1 MAAQRTRAAPLS
13 HAVREGL
20 GVRASNSRRAPHEG
34 FTALE
39 IPIGTG
45 GGEAQLPSER
55 GTGSEGHPKPA
66 HLIDLG
72 LIRYEPAFALQRKLH
87 AQRVAGE
94 IPNTLL
100 LLEHPPVITL
110 GKAFHPEHLRF
121 AREFYA
127 QQGIELH
134 PTDRGGDVT
143 CHNPGQLV
151 GYPIFD
157 VSQHGRDLHK
167 FLRDL
172 EEVLIRAL
180 AEFGIE
186 AHREAG
192 YTGAWVGDAKIA
204 AIGIKVTKW
213 VSMHG
218 FALNVNNDLRL
229 FQTIVPCGIADRPVT
244 SMGQVLGR
252 AVPMEAVK
260 QSIVRAFEV
269 VFQIRFHRVYYRVHG
284 G

>member
-1 MAAQRTRAAPLS
+1 VS
-13 HAVREGL
+13 VHG
-20 GVRASNSRRAPHEG
+20 
-34 FTALE
+34 
-39 IPIGTG
+39 
-45 GGEAQLPSER
+45 
-55 GTGSEGHPKPA
+55 
-66 HLIDLG
+66 
-72 LIRYEPAFALQRKLH
+72 
-87 AQRVAGE
+87 VAGA
-94 IPNTLL
+94 IPDTLL

-110 GKAFHPEHLRF
+110 GKAFHPEHLRY

-157 VSQHGRDLHK
+157 VAQHGRDLHK
-167 FLRDL
+167 FLRDIEQAIIDAL
-172 EEVLIRAL
+172 RA
-180 AEFGIE
+180 FGVE
-186 AHREAG
+186 AHREVG
-192 YTGAWVGDAKIA
+192 YTGVWVDDAKIA

-244 SMGQVLGR
+244 SLQQVLGR
-252 AVPMEAVK
+252 AVPMEQVK
-260 QSIVRAFEV
+260 HEIARAFER
-269 VFQIRFHRVYYRVHG
+269 VFKITFRYTAHDTEVEPCELSSL
-284 G
+284 

>member
-1 MAAQRTRAAPLS
+1 MA
-13 HAVREGL
+13 
-20 GVRASNSRRAPHEG
+20 RRP
-34 FTALE
+34 
-39 IPIGTG
+39 
-45 GGEAQLPSER
+45 AQLC
-55 GTGSEGHPKPA
+55 
-66 HLIDLG
+66 DLG
-72 LIRYEPAFALQRKLH
+72 LVPYADALALQHALH
-87 AQRVAGE
+87 AQRVAGA
-94 IPNTLL
+94 IPDTLL

-110 GKAFHPEHLRF
+110 GKAFHPEHLRY

-157 VSQHGRDLHK
+157 VAQHGRDLHK
-167 FLRDL
+167 FLRDT
-172 EEVLIRAL
+172 EQAIIDAL
-180 AEFGIE
+180 REFGVE

-192 YTGAWVGDAKIA
+192 YTGVWVGDAKIA

-244 SMGQVLGR
+244 SLQQALGR
-252 AVPMEAVK
+252 AVPMERVKNAVA
-260 QSIVRAFEV
+260 RAFEQ
-269 VFQIRFHRVYYRVHG
+269 VFRITFRYTSQDTEVEPCELSSL
-284 G
+284 

>member
-1 MAAQRTRAAPLS
+1 MERRPAQLYD
-13 HAVREGL
+13 L
-20 GVRASNSRRAPHEG
+20 GIVPYAD
-34 FTALE
+34 ALE
-39 IPIGTG
+39 
-45 GGEAQLPSER
+45 
-55 GTGSEGHPKPA
+55 
-66 HLIDLG
+66 
-72 LIRYEPAFALQRKLH
+72 LQRKLH
-87 AQRVAGE
+87 AQRVAGA
-94 IPNTLL
+94 IPDTLL

-110 GKAFHPEHLRF
+110 GKAFHPEHLRY

-157 VSQHGRDLHK
+157 VAQHGRDLHK

-172 EEVLIRAL
+172 EQAIIDAL
-180 AEFGIE
+180 REFGVE

-192 YTGAWVGDAKIA
+192 YTGVWVGDAKIA
-204 AIGIKVTKW
+204 AIGVKVTKW

-244 SMGQVLGR
+244 SLQQVLGR
-252 AVPMEAVK
+252 AVRMERVKHAVA
-260 QSIVRAFEV
+260 RAFER
-269 VFQIRFHRVYYRVHG
+269 VFGFRFG
-284 G
+284 DEGA

>member
-1 MAAQRTRAAPLS
+1 M
-13 HAVREGL
+13 E
-20 GVRASNSRRAPHEG
+20 RRP
-34 FTALE
+34 
-39 IPIGTG
+39 
-45 GGEAQLPSER
+45 AQLY
-55 GTGSEGHPKPA
+55 
-66 HLIDLG
+66 DLG
-72 LIRYEPAFALQRKLH
+72 IVPYARALALQRELH
-87 AQRVAGE
+87 AQRVAGA
-94 IPNTLL
+94 IPDTLL

-110 GKAFHPEHLRF
+110 GKAFHPEHLRY

-127 QQGIELH
+127 QQGVELH

-157 VSQHGRDLHK
+157 VAQHGRDLHK
-167 FLRDL
+167 FLRDI
-172 EEVLIRAL
+172 EQAIIDAL
-180 AEFGIE
+180 REFGVE

-192 YTGAWVGDAKIA
+192 YTGVWIGDAKIA

-244 SMGQVLGR
+244 SLQQALGR
-252 AVPMEAVK
+252 VVSMETVK
-260 QSIVRAFEV
+260 QNIVQSFERVFGIDLTHADRYNRADTEV
-269 VFQIRFHRVYYRVHG
+269 ESCELSSL
-284 G
+284 

>member
-1 MAAQRTRAAPLS
+1 M
-13 HAVREGL
+13 E
-20 GVRASNSRRAPHEG
+20 RRP
-34 FTALE
+34 
-39 IPIGTG
+39 
-45 GGEAQLPSER
+45 AQLY
-55 GTGSEGHPKPA
+55 
-66 HLIDLG
+66 DLG
-72 LIRYEPAFALQRKLH
+72 IVPYARALALQRELH
-87 AQRVAGE
+87 AQRMAGA
-94 IPNTLL
+94 IPDTLL

-110 GKAFHPEHLRF
+110 GKAFHPEHLRY

-157 VSQHGRDLHK
+157 VSQHGRDLHQ

-172 EEVLIRAL
+172 EQAIIDALRA
-180 AEFGIE
+180 FGVE

-192 YTGAWVGDAKIA
+192 YTGVWVGNAKIA
-204 AIGIKVTKW
+204 AIGVKVTKW

-218 FALNVNNDLRL
+218 FALNVNNDLSL

-244 SMGQVLGR
+244 SLQQVLGR
-252 AVPMEAVK
+252 VVSMETVK
-260 QSIVRAFEV
+260 QNIVQSFERVFGIDLTHADRYNRADTEV
-269 VFQIRFHRVYYRVHG
+269 NLCEHS
-284 G
+284 

>member
-1 MAAQRTRAAPLS
+1 MARRPAQLRD
-13 HAVREGL
+13 L
-20 GVRASNSRRAPHEG
+20 GVVPYAD
-34 FTALE
+34 AL
-39 IPIGTG
+39 
-45 GGEAQLPSER
+45 
-55 GTGSEGHPKPA
+55 
-66 HLIDLG
+66 
-72 LIRYEPAFALQRKLH
+72 ALQLSLH
-87 AQRVAGE
+87 AQRVAGA
-94 IPNTLL
+94 IPDTLL

-110 GKAFHPEHLRF
+110 GKAFHPEHLRY

-172 EEVLIRAL
+172 EQAIIDALRA
-180 AEFGIE
+180 FGVE

-192 YTGAWVGDAKIA
+192 YTGVWVGDAKIA
-204 AIGIKVTKW
+204 AIGVKVTKW

-244 SMGQVLGR
+244 SLQQVLGR
-252 AVPMEAVK
+252 AVPMEQVK
-260 QSIVRAFEV
+260 HEIARAFGQ
-269 VFQIRFHRVYYRVHG
+269 VFGLRFG
-284 G
+284 DEGA

>member
-1 MAAQRTRAAPLS
+1 MA
-13 HAVREGL
+13 
-20 GVRASNSRRAPHEG
+20 RRP
-34 FTALE
+34 
-39 IPIGTG
+39 
-45 GGEAQLPSER
+45 AQLC
-55 GTGSEGHPKPA
+55 
-66 HLIDLG
+66 DLG
-72 LIRYEPAFALQRKLH
+72 LVPYADALALQRTLH
-87 AQRVAGE
+87 AQRVAGA
-94 IPNTLL
+94 IPDTLL

-110 GKAFHPEHLRF
+110 GKAFHPEHLRY

-127 QQGIELH
+127 QQGVELH

-157 VSQHGRDLHK
+157 VAQHGRDLHK
-167 FLRDL
+167 FLRDIEQAIIDAL
-172 EEVLIRAL
+172 RA
-180 AEFGIE
+180 FGIE

-192 YTGAWVGDAKIA
+192 YTGVWVGDAKIA

-244 SMGQVLGR
+244 SLQQVLGR
-252 AVPMEAVK
+252 AVPMEQVK
-260 QSIVRAFEV
+260 HAMARAFEQ
-269 VFQIRFHRVYYRVHG
+269 VFRITFKYTSQDTEVESCELSSL
-284 G
+284 

>member
-1 MAAQRTRAAPLS
+1 MLTSADTPKNAPTPENRIGGNRKPAQR
-13 HAVREGL
+13 
-20 GVRASNSRRAPHEG
+20 
-34 FTALE
+34 
-39 IPIGTG
+39 
-45 GGEAQLPSER
+45 
-55 GTGSEGHPKPA
+55 
-66 HLIDLG
+66 IDLG
-72 LIRYEPAFALQRKLH
+72 VIRYEPALQIQRKLH

-94 IPNTLL
+94 IPDTLL

-110 GKAFHPEHLRF
+110 GKAFHPEHLRHTQ
-121 AREFYA
+121 EFYA
-127 QQGIELH
+127 QQGIELY

-180 AEFGIE
+180 ATLGIA
-186 AHREAG
+186 AHRESG
-192 YTGAWVGDAKIA
+192 YTGAWVGNAKIA

-229 FQTIVPCGIADRPVT
+229 FQTIVPCGIADRPIT
-244 SMGQVLGR
+244 SIQQILGHT
-252 AVPMEAVK
+252 VPMEIVK
-260 QSIVRAFEV
+260 QSIVQAFEK
-269 VFQIRFHRVYYRVHG
+269 VFALRFTIGYTGVGHG

>member
-1 MAAQRTRAAPLS
+1 MRRQPAHILD
-13 HAVREGL
+13 L
-20 GVRASNSRRAPHEG
+20 GV
-34 FTALE
+34 
-39 IPIGTG
+39 
-45 GGEAQLPSER
+45 
-55 GTGSEGHPKPA
+55 
-66 HLIDLG
+66 
-72 LIRYEPAFALQRKLH
+72 IRYEPALNLQRRLH

-94 IPNTLL
+94 IPDTLL

-110 GKAFHPEHLRF
+110 GKAFHPEHLRY
-121 AREFYA
+121 ATEFYA
-127 QQGIELH
+127 QQGIELY

-180 AEFGIE
+180 AEFGIG

-192 YTGAWVGDAKIA
+192 FTGAWVGNAKIA
-204 AIGIKVTKW
+204 AIGIKVTRW

-244 SMGQVLGR
+244 SMEQVLGHP
-252 AVPMEAVK
+252 VPMDAVKRSVVQAFEAVFGLEFAET
-260 QSIVRAFEV
+260 QGTSLARNE
-269 VFQIRFHRVYYRVHG
+269 
-284 G
+284 

>member
-1 MAAQRTRAAPLS
+1 MA
-13 HAVREGL
+13 
-20 GVRASNSRRAPHEG
+20 RRP
-34 FTALE
+34 
-39 IPIGTG
+39 
-45 GGEAQLPSER
+45 AQLC
-55 GTGSEGHPKPA
+55 
-66 HLIDLG
+66 DLG
-72 LIRYEPAFALQRKLH
+72 LVPYADALALQRTLH
-87 AQRVAGE
+87 AQRVAGA
-94 IPNTLL
+94 IPDTLL

-110 GKAFHPEHLRF
+110 GKAFHPEHLRY
-121 AREFYA
+121 ACEFYA

-157 VSQHGRDLHK
+157 VAQHGRDLHK
-167 FLRDL
+167 FLRDIEQAIIDAL
-172 EEVLIRAL
+172 RA
-180 AEFGIE
+180 FGVE

-192 YTGAWVGDAKIA
+192 YTGVWVGNAKIA

-244 SMGQVLGR
+244 SLQQVLGR
-252 AVPMEAVK
+252 AVPMEQVK
-260 QSIVRAFEV
+260 HEIARAFEQ
-269 VFQIRFHRVYYRVHG
+269 VFKVTFRYTAHDTEVEPCELSSL
-284 G
+284 

>member
-1 MAAQRTRAAPLS
+1 MERRPAQLYD
-13 HAVREGL
+13 L
-20 GVRASNSRRAPHEG
+20 GIVPYAD
-34 FTALE
+34 ALE
-39 IPIGTG
+39 
-45 GGEAQLPSER
+45 
-55 GTGSEGHPKPA
+55 
-66 HLIDLG
+66 
-72 LIRYEPAFALQRKLH
+72 LQRKLH
-87 AQRVAGE
+87 AQRVAGA
-94 IPNTLL
+94 IPDTLL

-110 GKAFHPEHLRF
+110 GKAFHPEHLRY

-157 VSQHGRDLHK
+157 VAQHGRDLHK
-167 FLRDL
+167 FLRDIEQAIIDAL
-172 EEVLIRAL
+172 RA
-180 AEFGIE
+180 FGVE

-192 YTGAWVGDAKIA
+192 YTGVWVGDAKIA

-244 SMGQVLGR
+244 SLQQVLGR
-252 AVPMEAVK
+252 AVPTEQVK
-260 QSIVRAFEV
+260 YEIARAFER
-269 VFQIRFHRVYYRVHG
+269 VFKITFWYTAHDTEVEPCELSSL
-284 G
+284 

>member
-1 MAAQRTRAAPLS
+1 MA
-13 HAVREGL
+13 
-20 GVRASNSRRAPHEG
+20 RRP
-34 FTALE
+34 
-39 IPIGTG
+39 
-45 GGEAQLPSER
+45 AQLC
-55 GTGSEGHPKPA
+55 
-66 HLIDLG
+66 DLG
-72 LIRYEPAFALQRKLH
+72 LVPYADALALQHALH
-87 AQRVAGE
+87 AQRVAGA
-94 IPNTLL
+94 IPDTLL

-110 GKAFHPEHLRF
+110 GKAFHPEHLRY

-157 VSQHGRDLHK
+157 VAQHGRDLHK
-167 FLRDL
+167 FLRDT
-172 EEVLIRAL
+172 EQAIIDAL
-180 AEFGIE
+180 REFGVE

-192 YTGAWVGDAKIA
+192 YTGVWVGDAKIA

-244 SMGQVLGR
+244 SLQQALGR
-252 AVPMEAVK
+252 AVPMERVKNAVA
-260 QSIVRAFEV
+260 RAFEQ
-269 VFQIRFHRVYYRVHG
+269 VFRITFRYTSQDTEVESCELSSL
-284 G
+284 

>member
-1 MAAQRTRAAPLS
+1 MERRPAQLYD
-13 HAVREGL
+13 L
-20 GVRASNSRRAPHEG
+20 GIVPYAD
-34 FTALE
+34 ALE
-39 IPIGTG
+39 
-45 GGEAQLPSER
+45 
-55 GTGSEGHPKPA
+55 
-66 HLIDLG
+66 
-72 LIRYEPAFALQRKLH
+72 LQRKLH
-87 AQRVAGE
+87 AQRVAGA
-94 IPNTLL
+94 IPDTLL

-110 GKAFHPEHLRF
+110 GKAFHPEHLRY

-167 FLRDL
+167 FLRDI
-172 EEVLIRAL
+172 EQAIIDAL
-180 AEFGIE
+180 REFGVE

-192 YTGAWVGDAKIA
+192 YTGVWIGDAKIA
-204 AIGIKVTKW
+204 AIGVKVTKW

-229 FQTIVPCGIADRPVT
+229 FQTIVPCGITDRPVT
-244 SMGQVLGR
+244 SLQQALGR
-252 AVPMEAVK
+252 AVPMERVKHAVA
-260 QSIVRAFEV
+260 RAFEQ
-269 VFQIRFHRVYYRVHG
+269 VFRITFRYTSQNTEVEPCELSSL
-284 G
+284 

>member
-1 MAAQRTRAAPLS
+1 MA
-13 HAVREGL
+13 
-20 GVRASNSRRAPHEG
+20 RRY
-34 FTALE
+34 
-39 IPIGTG
+39 
-45 GGEAQLPSER
+45 AQLC
-55 GTGSEGHPKPA
+55 
-66 HLIDLG
+66 DLG
-72 LIRYEPAFALQRKLH
+72 LVPYADALALQRTLH
-87 AQRVAGE
+87 ALRVAGT
-94 IPNTLL
+94 IPDTLL

-110 GKAFHPEHLRF
+110 GKAFHPEHLRY

-167 FLRDL
+167 FLRDI
-172 EEVLIRAL
+172 EQAIIDAL
-180 AEFGIE
+180 HAFGVE
-186 AHREAG
+186 AHRESG
-192 YTGAWVGDAKIA
+192 YTGVWVGNAKIA

-229 FQTIVPCGIADRPVT
+229 FHTIVPCGIADRPVT
-244 SMGQVLGR
+244 SLQQVLGR
-252 AVPMEAVK
+252 AVPMEQVK
-260 QSIVRAFEV
+260 HQVAQGLERVFNLCFAHAPNDPIDIPQSAGISNAESKTTLCEAE
-269 VFQIRFHRVYYRVHG
+269 QHQG
-284 G
+284 GS

>member
-1 MAAQRTRAAPLS
+1 
-13 HAVREGL
+13 
-20 GVRASNSRRAPHEG
+20 
-34 FTALE
+34 
-39 IPIGTG
+39 
-45 GGEAQLPSER
+45 
-55 GTGSEGHPKPA
+55 
-66 HLIDLG
+66 
-72 LIRYEPAFALQRKLH
+72 
-87 AQRVAGE
+87 VAGA
-94 IPNTLL
+94 IPDTLL

-110 GKAFHPEHLRF
+110 GKAFHPEHLRY

-157 VSQHGRDLHK
+157 VAQHGRDLHK

-172 EEVLIRAL
+172 EQAMIDALRA
-180 AEFGIE
+180 FGVE

-192 YTGAWVGDAKIA
+192 YTGVWVGDAKIA

-244 SMGQVLGR
+244 SLQQVLGR
-252 AVPMEAVK
+252 AVPMEQVK
-260 QSIVRAFEV
+260 HAMARAFER
-269 VFQIRFHRVYYRVHG
+269 VFRITFRYTSQDTEVESCELSSL
-284 G
+284 

>member
-1 MAAQRTRAAPLS
+1 MERRPALLYDLGVVPYTDALELQRT
-13 HAVREGL
+13 
-20 GVRASNSRRAPHEG
+20 
-34 FTALE
+34 
-39 IPIGTG
+39 
-45 GGEAQLPSER
+45 
-55 GTGSEGHPKPA
+55 
-66 HLIDLG
+66 
-72 LIRYEPAFALQRKLH
+72 LH
-87 AQRVAGE
+87 AQRVAGA
-94 IPNTLL
+94 IPDTLL

-110 GKAFHPEHLRF
+110 GKAFHPEHLRY

-157 VSQHGRDLHK
+157 VAQHGRDLHK
-167 FLRDL
+167 FLRDIEQAIIDAL
-172 EEVLIRAL
+172 RA
-180 AEFGIE
+180 FGVE
-186 AHREAG
+186 AHREVG
-192 YTGAWVGDAKIA
+192 YTGVWVDDAKIA

-244 SMGQVLGR
+244 SLQQVLGR
-252 AVPMEAVK
+252 AVPMEQVK
-260 QSIVRAFEV
+260 HEIARAFER
-269 VFQIRFHRVYYRVHG
+269 VFKITFRYTAHDTEVEPCELSSL
-284 G
+284 

>member
-1 MAAQRTRAAPLS
+1 MERRPAQLYD
-13 HAVREGL
+13 L
-20 GVRASNSRRAPHEG
+20 GIVPYAD
-34 FTALE
+34 ALE
-39 IPIGTG
+39 
-45 GGEAQLPSER
+45 
-55 GTGSEGHPKPA
+55 
-66 HLIDLG
+66 
-72 LIRYEPAFALQRKLH
+72 LQRKLH
-87 AQRVAGE
+87 AQRVAGA
-94 IPNTLL
+94 IPDTLL

-110 GKAFHPEHLRF
+110 GKAFHPEHLRY

-157 VSQHGRDLHK
+157 VAQHGRDLHK

-172 EEVLIRAL
+172 EQAIIDALRA
-180 AEFGIE
+180 FGVE
-186 AHREAG
+186 GHRESG
-192 YTGAWVGDAKIA
+192 YTGVWVDDAKIA

-244 SMGQVLGR
+244 SLQQVLGR
-252 AVPMEAVK
+252 AVPMEQVK
-260 QSIVRAFEV
+260 HAMARAFER
-269 VFQIRFHRVYYRVHG
+269 VFRITFRYTSQDTEVESCELSSL
-284 G
+284 

>member
-1 MAAQRTRAAPLS
+1 M
-13 HAVREGL
+13 E
-20 GVRASNSRRAPHEG
+20 RRP
-34 FTALE
+34 
-39 IPIGTG
+39 
-45 GGEAQLPSER
+45 AQLY
-55 GTGSEGHPKPA
+55 
-66 HLIDLG
+66 DLG
-72 LIRYEPAFALQRKLH
+72 IVPYARALALQRELH
-87 AQRVAGE
+87 AQRVAGA
-94 IPNTLL
+94 IPDTLL

-110 GKAFHPEHLRF
+110 GKAFHPEHLRY

-157 VSQHGRDLHK
+157 VAQHGRDLHK
-167 FLRDL
+167 FLRDIEQAIIDAL
-172 EEVLIRAL
+172 RA
-180 AEFGIE
+180 FGIE

-192 YTGAWVGDAKIA
+192 YTGVWVGDAKIA

-244 SMGQVLGR
+244 SLQQVLGR
-252 AVPMEAVK
+252 AVPTEQVK
-260 QSIVRAFEV
+260 YEIARAFER
-269 VFQIRFHRVYYRVHG
+269 VFKITFRYTAHDTEVEPCELSSL
-284 G
+284 

>member
-1 MAAQRTRAAPLS
+1 MERT
-13 HAVREGL
+13 
-20 GVRASNSRRAPHEG
+20 
-34 FTALE
+34 
-39 IPIGTG
+39 
-45 GGEAQLPSER
+45 
-55 GTGSEGHPKPA
+55 PA
-66 HLIDLG
+66 HLYDLG
-72 LIRYEPAFALQRKLH
+72 IVPYARALALQRVLH
-87 AQRVAGE
+87 AQRVAGA
-94 IPNTLL
+94 IPDTLL

-110 GKAFHPEHLRF
+110 GKAFHPEHLRY

-157 VSQHGRDLHK
+157 VAQHGRDLHK

-172 EEVLIRAL
+172 EQAMIDALRA
-180 AEFGIE
+180 FGVE

-192 YTGAWVGDAKIA
+192 YTGVWVGDAKIA

-244 SMGQVLGR
+244 SLQQVLGR
-252 AVPMEAVK
+252 AVPMEQVK
-260 QSIVRAFEV
+260 HAMARAFER
-269 VFQIRFHRVYYRVHG
+269 VFCFRFG
-284 G
+284 DEGA

>member
-1 MAAQRTRAAPLS
+1 MERT
-13 HAVREGL
+13 
-20 GVRASNSRRAPHEG
+20 
-34 FTALE
+34 
-39 IPIGTG
+39 
-45 GGEAQLPSER
+45 
-55 GTGSEGHPKPA
+55 PA
-66 HLIDLG
+66 HLYDLG
-72 LIRYEPAFALQRKLH
+72 IVPYARALALQRVLH
-87 AQRVAGE
+87 AQRVAGA
-94 IPNTLL
+94 IPDTLL

-110 GKAFHPEHLRF
+110 GKAFHPEHLRY

-127 QQGIELH
+127 QQGVELH

-167 FLRDL
+167 FLRDI
-172 EEVLIRAL
+172 EQAIIDAL
-180 AEFGIE
+180 HAFGVE
-186 AHREAG
+186 AHRESG
-192 YTGAWVGDAKIA
+192 YTGVWVGNAKIA

-244 SMGQVLGR
+244 SLQQVLGR
-252 AVPMEAVK
+252 AVPMEQVK
-260 QSIVRAFEV
+260 HQVAQGLERVFNLCFAHAPNDPIDIPQSAGISNAESKTTLCEAE
-269 VFQIRFHRVYYRVHG
+269 QHQG
-284 G
+284 GS

>member
-1 MAAQRTRAAPLS
+1 MD
-13 HAVREGL
+13 L
-20 GVRASNSRRAPHEG
+20 GV
-34 FTALE
+34 
-39 IPIGTG
+39 
-45 GGEAQLPSER
+45 
-55 GTGSEGHPKPA
+55 
-66 HLIDLG
+66 
-72 LIRYEPAFALQRKLH
+72 IRYEPALQLQRELH

-94 IPNTLL
+94 IPDTLL
-100 LLEHPPVITL
+100 LLEHHPVITL

-127 QQGIELH
+127 QRGIELY

-218 FALNVNNDLRL
+218 FALNVSNDLHL

-244 SMGQVLGR
+244 SMQQILGHE
-252 AVPMEAVK
+252 VPMESVK
-260 QSIVRAFEV
+260 QSVVKAFEE
-269 VFQIRFHRVYYRVHG
+269 VFELHFSF
-284 G
+284 

>member
-1 MAAQRTRAAPLS
+1 MARRPAQLRD
-13 HAVREGL
+13 L
-20 GVRASNSRRAPHEG
+20 GVVPYAD
-34 FTALE
+34 AL
-39 IPIGTG
+39 
-45 GGEAQLPSER
+45 
-55 GTGSEGHPKPA
+55 
-66 HLIDLG
+66 
-72 LIRYEPAFALQRKLH
+72 ALQLSLH
-87 AQRVAGE
+87 AQRVAGA
-94 IPNTLL
+94 IPDTLL

-110 GKAFHPEHLRF
+110 GKAFHPEHLRY

-157 VSQHGRDLHK
+157 VAQHGRDLHK

-172 EEVLIRAL
+172 EQAIIDALRA
-180 AEFGIE
+180 FGVE

-192 YTGAWVGDAKIA
+192 YTGVWVGDAKIA
-204 AIGIKVTKW
+204 AIGVKVTKW

-244 SMGQVLGR
+244 SLQQVLGR
-252 AVPMEAVK
+252 AVPMEQVKHAVA
-260 QSIVRAFEV
+260 RAFER
-269 VFQIRFHRVYYRVHG
+269 VFGFRFG
-284 G
+284 DEGA

>member
-1 MAAQRTRAAPLS
+1 MSRPCSDVSEIRQGRTSADAPTD
-13 HAVREGL
+13 
-20 GVRASNSRRAPHEG
+20 ASTQGCR
-34 FTALE
+34 
-39 IPIGTG
+39 
-45 GGEAQLPSER
+45 
-55 GTGSEGHPKPA
+55 SEGDRKPA
-66 HLIDLG
+66 QWIDLG
-72 LIRYEPAFALQRKLH
+72 VIRYEPALQIQRKLH

-94 IPNTLL
+94 IPDTLL
-100 LLEHPPVITL
+100 LLEHPSVITL
-110 GKAFHPEHLRF
+110 GKAFHPEHLLY
-121 AREFYA
+121 AQEFYA
-127 QQGIELH
+127 QQGIELY

-172 EEVLIRAL
+172 EETLIRTL
-180 AEFGIE
+180 ATFGIE

-192 YTGAWVGDAKIA
+192 YTGAWVGNAKIA
-204 AIGIKVTKW
+204 AIGVKVTKW

-244 SMGQVLGR
+244 SIQQILGHT
-252 AVPMEAVK
+252 VPIEIVK
-260 QSIVRAFEV
+260 QSIVQAFEE
-269 VFQIRFHRVYYRVHG
+269 VFALRFTIGYTAVGHG

>member
-1 MAAQRTRAAPLS
+1 MERRPAQLCD
-13 HAVREGL
+13 L
-20 GVRASNSRRAPHEG
+20 GILPYAD
-34 FTALE
+34 ALE
-39 IPIGTG
+39 
-45 GGEAQLPSER
+45 
-55 GTGSEGHPKPA
+55 
-66 HLIDLG
+66 
-72 LIRYEPAFALQRKLH
+72 LQRKLH
-87 AQRVAGE
+87 AQRVAGA
-94 IPNTLL
+94 IPDTLL

-110 GKAFHPEHLRF
+110 GKAFHPEHLRY

-157 VSQHGRDLHK
+157 VAQHGRDLHK
-167 FLRDL
+167 FLRDIEQAIIDAL
-172 EEVLIRAL
+172 RA
-180 AEFGIE
+180 FGIE

-192 YTGAWVGDAKIA
+192 YTGVWVGDAKIA

-218 FALNVNNDLRL
+218 FALNVNNDLSL

-244 SMGQVLGR
+244 SLQQVLGR
-252 AVPMEAVK
+252 AVSMETVK
-260 QSIVRAFEV
+260 QNIVQSFER
-269 VFQIRFHRVYYRVHG
+269 VFGIDLTHADRV
-284 G
+284 